1 MAAPVPLAALQ
12 VFDVAIVGAGLCG
25 LALARQLT
33 ARGLQVQVIE
43 ARERLGGR
51 VETRFCEATGQAL
64 DLGPAWFWSETEPRI
79 TALLGELGLA
89 SQPQA
94 DPGDA
99 LWLTDPNRTPE
110 RRMAPGGVHVG
121 ARRIQGG
128 AGQLIKTLA
137 ADLPPGTVRLGVAL
151 HALRDRGAF
160 IELLPAT
167 GHPVKARQ
175 VVLALPPRLVAQHFQ
190 FNPPLPAAVQDALAA
205 TPTWMAAQAKAVT
218 TFDTPFWRAAG
229 HSGNAFVRHAQAVL
243 GEVFDAS
250 GNGVS
255 DGTSVS
261 ASDDAS
267 DDASVGGGALGGFI
281 ALNAAQRENFR
292 RGLPILIDSQL
303 AQLYG
308 PEAHNGRLFLQD
320 WAQEDWTC
328 SALDR
333 AGPPEPPQANPLLRQ
348 PQWAGRIF
356 FGGSE
361 TAAHGAGHME
371 GALEAAD
378 RIAHA
383 LCRPQAGARA
393 AAAAPQPTLISAR
406 SLAST
411 PIPAPG
417 PALSPVSSPAFNSA
431 PHRALHL
438 AGAADSQRIEALGAF
453 AASVLTLR
461 GLAPERYRLHLTRL
475 LSSQQT
481 EQLTQRALLATA
493 EQTYSES
500 LARLDQLLG
509 ALDAAGSEIAH
520 GRHALTAALL
530 APFEGWNKG
539 LLDAALSFNGT
550 SCALSNF
557 ELEHHPDP
565 DMLRAIA
572 LDLAA
577 AWREFALEL
586 NTRLLAASGAV
597 SH

>member
-1 MAAPVPLAALQ
+1 MAAPVPLAAVG

-25 LALARQLT
+25 LALARELT

-51 VETRFCEATGQAL
+51 VHSRFCEATGQAL

-79 TALLGELGLA
+79 TALLGELGLV

-110 RRMAPGGVHVG
+110 RRIVPGGVHVG
-121 ARRIQGG
+121 ARRIQNG
-128 AGQLIKTLA
+128 AAKLIEALA

-167 GHPVKARQ
+167 GHPVRARQ
-175 VVLALPPRLVAQHFQ
+175 VVLALPPRLVAQHVQ

-218 TFDTPFWRAAG
+218 TFNKPFWRDAG

-250 GNGVS
+250 EGK
-255 DGTSVS
+255 
-261 ASDDAS
+261 A
-267 DDASVGGGALGGFI
+267 GALGGFI
-281 ALNAAQRENFR
+281 ALSPAQRENFK

-308 PEAHNGRLFLQD
+308 PEAHNGHLFVQD
-320 WAQEDWTC
+320 WAQEPWTC
-328 SALDR
+328 SDADR
-333 AGPPEPPQANPLLRQ
+333 AEPPKPPQANPLLRQ
-348 PQWAGRIF
+348 PQWSGRIF

-383 LCRPQAGARA
+383 LRRPQPA
-393 AAAAPQPTLISAR
+393 AAASAPTAAPHSAR
-406 SLAST
+406 HPT
-411 PIPAPG
+411 PHP
-417 PALSPVSSPAFNSA
+417 
-431 PHRALHL
+431 ALHL
-438 AGAADSQRIEALGAF
+438 AGAADGQRVEAIGAF
-453 AASVLTLR
+453 AASVLALR

-475 LSSQQT
+475 LSSQQS

-493 EQTYSES
+493 DQIYSES
-500 LARLDQLLG
+500 LARLDHLLP
-509 ALDAAGSEIAH
+509 ALDAARSEVIH
-520 GRHALTAALL
+520 SRHALTAALL
-530 APFEGWNKG
+530 VPFEGWNKG

-557 ELEHHPDP
+557 ELEHHPDT
-565 DMLRAIA
+565 DMLRAIT

-577 AWREFALEL
+577 AWREFAFEL
-586 NTRLLAASGAV
+586 NTRLLAASGVAV
-597 SH
+597 SV

>member
-1 MAAPVPLAALQ
+1 M
-12 VFDVAIVGAGLCG
+12 FDVAIVGAGLCG

-33 ARGLQVQVIE
+33 ARGLEVVVIE

-51 VETRFCEATGQAL
+51 MHTRYCEATGQAM
-64 DLGPAWFWSETEPRI
+64 DFGPTWFWTETEPRI
-79 TALLGELGLA
+79 TALLGELALA

-99 LWLTDPNRTPE
+99 LWLTDPNQRPE
-110 RRMAPGGVHVG
+110 RRIHAGGVHVG
-121 ARRIQGG
+121 ARRIEGG
-128 AGQLIKTLA
+128 AGKLA
-137 ADLPPGTVRLGVAL
+137 QALADDLPPGTVRLGVAL

-160 IELLPAT
+160 LELLPVA
-167 GHPVKARQ
+167 GHAIRARQ
-175 VVLALPPRLVAQHFQ
+175 AVLALPPRLVGERLEFA
-190 FNPPLPAAVQDALAA
+190 PPLPVAVQDALAA
-205 TPTWMAAQAKAVT
+205 APTWMAAQAKAVT
-218 TFDTPFWRAAG
+218 TFATPFWRAAG

-250 GNGVS
+250 EGE
-255 DGTSVS
+255 
-261 ASDDAS
+261 A
-267 DDASVGGGALGGFI
+267 GALGGFI
-281 ALNAAQRENFR
+281 ALNPAQRENFK
-292 RGLPILIDSQL
+292 RGMPMLIDSQL

-308 PEAHNGRLFLQD
+308 PEAQHGHQHLQD
-320 WAQEDWTC
+320 WAEEAWTC

-348 PQWAGRIF
+348 PQWAGRLF

-383 LCRPQAGARA
+383 LCRPQVNKVG
-393 AAAAPQPTLISAR
+393 
-406 SLAST
+406 
-411 PIPAPG
+411 G
-417 PALSPVSSPAFNSA
+417 SPAHA
-431 PHRALHL
+431 TALHL
-438 AGAADSQRIEALGAF
+438 AQAADGARAEALGAF
-453 AASVLTLR
+453 AASVLALR

-475 LSSQQT
+475 LSNQQS

-493 EQTYSES
+493 DQIYSES
-500 LARLDQLLG
+500 LARLDQLLP
-509 ALDAAGSEIAH
+509 ALDAAGSEVVH
-520 GRHALTAALL
+520 SRHALTAALL

-557 ELEHHPDP
+557 ELEHHPDA
-565 DMLRAIA
+565 DMLRAIT

-577 AWREFALEL
+577 AWREFAFEL
-586 NTRLLAASGAV
+586 NTRLLAASGVAV
-597 SH
+597 SV